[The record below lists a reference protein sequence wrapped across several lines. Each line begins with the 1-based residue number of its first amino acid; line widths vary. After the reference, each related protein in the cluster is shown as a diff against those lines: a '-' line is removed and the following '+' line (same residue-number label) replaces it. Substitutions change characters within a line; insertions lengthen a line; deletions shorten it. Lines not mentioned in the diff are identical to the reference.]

1 MKTYKHLYPQIYAFE
16 NLYRAF
22 RRARQGKRRQPAVAA
37 FENNLE
43 DSLIELQTA
52 LQEERYQPGAYT
64 NFTLY
69 DGKPRHIS
77 AAPFRDRVVH
87 HALCNV
93 IEPLW
98 EARFIHDSY
107 ACRRG
112 KGTHAAL
119 DRCTAFARRYPYVLQ
134 ADIVQFFPS
143 VDHAILETLLARH
156 IADPPTLRLCQHIIA
171 SGAGLHAAT
180 YEMQWFPGDDLLAA
194 LRPRGLPI
202 GNQTSQFWGNVY
214 LHALDRFVKQE
225 LHCPAYLR
233 YADDLLLFARDKPTL
248 HHWRQAISRFLAQL
262 RLLIHP
268 HKTRIYPTI
277 CGIPFLGFTVFAD
290 HRRLKRSNG
299 VAFSRRLRGKV
310 RALAQGHLT
319 RAELHAS
326 VQGWVAHA
334 QHGDTYRL
342 RTALLSRVP
351 IPREVLPHG

>member
-1 MKTYKHLYPQIYAFE
+1 MKTYKQLYPQICTFE
-16 NLYRAF
+16 NLYLAF
-22 RRARQGKRRQPAVAA
+22 RRARKGKRSKPAVAA

-43 DSLIELQTA
+43 DNLIALQDT

-77 AAPFRDRVVH
+77 AAPVRDRVVH

-93 IEPLW
+93 IEPIW

-107 ACRRG
+107 ACRQG

-143 VDHAILETLLARH
+143 VDHAVLEALLARH
-156 IADPPTLRLCQHIIA
+156 IADPPTLRLCQRIIA

-180 YEMQWFPGDDLLAA
+180 YEMQWFPGDNLLAA

-214 LHALDRFVKQE
+214 LHELDQFVKQE

-233 YADDLLLFARDKPTL
+233 YADDLLLFAPDKPTL
-248 HHWRQAISRFLAQL
+248 HQWRRAISHFLERL
-262 RLLIHP
+262 RLRIHP
-268 HKTRIYPTI
+268 HKSRIYPTR
-277 CGIPFLGFTVFAD
+277 CGIAFLGFTVFPD
-290 HRRLKRSNG
+290 HRRLKRTNG
-299 VAFSRRLRGKV
+299 VAFGRRFRGKV
-310 RALAQGHLT
+310 RALAQGQLT

-326 VQGWVAHA
+326 VQGWLAHA
-334 QHGDTYRL
+334 THGDTYRL
-342 RTALLSRVP
+342 RASLLSRLS
-351 IPREVLPHG
+351 IPAEVLPHG